1 MLTIREIKE
10 RTEAFFKKKSVPN
23 AKLDTDI
30 LIAHSLGIKRLD
42 IYLDL
47 DRPLTEAQLTDLRS
61 LVKRRASREP
71 LQYIIGNTEF
81 YGLTLKVD
89 PRALIPRHE
98 TEELI
103 ELIVERLKAPPKRV
117 LDLGTGSG
125 AIALALASRYSD
137 AEVTATDQ
145 SEGAITLAKENAL
158 ALNLSSRVTFIKGN
172 WFEPLDEG
180 ARFDLI
186 VSNPPYLTEAE
197 MQTAEPE
204 VIDHEPHSA
213 LASGQEGLDD
223 LGLLFKSVPKYLAEG
238 GLLAL
243 ETGIGQADAIKAMAS
258 KVSLHGQS
266 VEDLSER
273 PRFFFAS

>member
-10 RTEAFFKKKSVPN
+10 RTESFFKKKGVPN

-81 YGLTLKVD
+81 YGLKLKVD

-103 ELIVERLKAPPKRV
+103 ELIVERLKAPPKRI

-125 AIALALASRYSD
+125 AIALALASRYSE

-145 SEGAITLAKENAL
+145 SEEAIALAKENTL
-158 ALNLSSRVTFIKGN
+158 ALNLSSRVTFIIGN

-180 ARFDLI
+180 ERFDLI

-204 VIDHEPHSA
+204 VIDHEPRSA

-223 LGLLFKSVPKYLAEG
+223 LGLLFKSVTKHLARG

-243 ETGIGQADAIKAMAS
+243 ETGIGQADAIKAMALE
-258 KVSLHGQS
+258 VSLHGQS

>member
-10 RTEAFFKKKSVPN
+10 RTETFFKKKSVLN

-71 LQYIIGNTEF
+71 LQYIIGITEF

-103 ELIVERLKAPPKRV
+103 ELIVERLEAPPKRI

-204 VIDHEPHSA
+204 VVDHEPHNA

-223 LGLLFKSVPKYLAEG
+223 LGLLFKSVPRHLAEG

-243 ETGIGQADAIKAMAS
+243 ETGIGQADAIKAMALE
-258 KVSLHGQS
+258 VSLHGQS
-266 VEDLSER
+266 VEDLSEH

>member
-10 RTEAFFKKKSVPN
+10 RTETFFKEKGVPN

-103 ELIVERLKAPPKRV
+103 ELIIERLETPPKRI

-125 AIALALASRYSD
+125 AIALALASKYSD

-145 SEGAITLAKENAL
+145 SEEAITLAKENAA
-158 ALNLSSRVTFIKGN
+158 ALNLSSRVTFINGT

-186 VSNPPYLTEAE
+186 VSNPPYLTESE

-204 VIDHEPHSA
+204 VIGHEPRSA

-223 LGLLFKSVPKYLAEG
+223 LRLLFERVSSHLAEG

-243 ETGIGQADAIKAMAS
+243 ETGIGQADAIKTMAL
-258 KVSLHGQS
+258 KVPLHGQS
-266 VEDLSER
+266 FEDLSER
-273 PRFFFAS
+273 PRFFLAS

>member
-103 ELIVERLKAPPKRV
+103 ELIVERLKAPPKRI

-204 VIDHEPHSA
+204 VIDHEPQSA